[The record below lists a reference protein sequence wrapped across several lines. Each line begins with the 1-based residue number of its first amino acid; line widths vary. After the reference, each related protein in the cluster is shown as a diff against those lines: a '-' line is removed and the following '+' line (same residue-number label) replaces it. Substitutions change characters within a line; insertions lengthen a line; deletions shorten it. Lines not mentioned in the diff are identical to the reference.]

1 MKLNK
6 AITDDTNVVFFN
18 LQYQEL
24 DFMLPNEVVVRCGDI
39 APAATEFLEL
49 VEGIRNSKPKLSA
62 LTGGTVTNFDWEID
76 LI

>member
-6 AITDDTNVVFFN
+6 AITDDTEVVFFN

-24 DFMLPNEVVVRCGDI
+24 DFMLPNEVSIRCGDI
-39 APAATEFLEL
+39 APAATEFYEL

-62 LTGGTVTNFDWEID
+62 VTGGTVTNFEWEID
-76 LI
+76 LQ